1 VPPEHLLNRW
11 IVPLE
16 SRIDY
21 LKLHTGATFSLPFET
36 LVILSTNLD
45 PADLMDPAFLRRI
58 PYKLPVMG
66 PSLEEYRRIF
76 DAVSNAAGVALTDIV
91 FNYIAH
97 EITQAHGMDLAAF
110 QPKFIVDQIVSAGR
124 FRQQPPQFDK
134 RSIDYA
140 LRNLIVRK
148 MPSVARAK
156 AVA

>member
-1 VPPEHLLNRW
+1 MLIDHFGRQLVPPEHLLNRW

-76 DAVSNAAGVALTDIV
+76 DAVSNSAGLALTDIV

-97 EITQAHGMDLAAF
+97 EITQAHSMDLAAF
-110 QPKFIVDQIVSAGR
+110 QPKCCAINPEF
-124 FRQQPPQFDK
+124 QPHCLAT
-134 RSIDYA
+134 INTGGA
-140 LRNLIVRK
+140 
-148 MPSVARAK
+148 A
-156 AVA
+156 